1 MTRGFPAAQEIS
13 WGQRDFPRLK
23 VNPGVWFETLFIIF
37 INVLRIDIIC
47 IFSNF
52 WDIIHYFCQIQALFK
67 WIRHYLSKLIWIC
80 AETASFSP
88 EITLS
93 ILGSSRTQ
101 PGLQSAP
108 SRIQM
113 GQICPFVAN
122 QDMLRL
128 CAFLDIIYEK
138 YTLFFK
144 FKTLLLYWETLFVQL
159 PNHRAAFLKMSI
171 SISIREFC
179 KISISIKYCID

>member
-1 MTRGFPAAQEIS
+1 MFRGS
-13 WGQRDFPRLK
+13 KTGM
-23 VNPGVWFETLFIIF
+23 WFETLFIIF
-37 INVLRIDIIC
+37 INVFKVDIIYI
-47 IFSNF
+47 IFNF
-52 WDIIHYFCQIQALFK
+52 WDIIHYFCQVQTLFK

-159 PNHRAAFLKMSI
+159 PNHRAEVFHKIPVLFWRWLPIFLAQSI
-171 SISIREFC
+171 IKKNSDEWISPVIW
-179 KISISIKYCID
+179 KLDK